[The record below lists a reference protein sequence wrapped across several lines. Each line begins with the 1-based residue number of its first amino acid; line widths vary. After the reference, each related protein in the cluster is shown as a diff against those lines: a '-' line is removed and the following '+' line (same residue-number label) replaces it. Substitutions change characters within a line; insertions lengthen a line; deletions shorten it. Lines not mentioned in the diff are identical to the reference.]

1 MNNISTG
8 TQPKY
13 VIPEPGAHTS
23 ESTSPADNANFK
35 GHRLQ
40 ATQSSRRVEAALQ
53 GNCALCLETFT
64 NTEIKPLSLLPCFH
78 LYHSECF
85 TEVLN
90 HQKSCPD
97 CRALASPS
105 TIKVYENSTSLRES
119 LPLECTEN
127 LCTVVGTNA
136 LISSGTKALCPYPL
150 ATFPYQEA
158 ENFLENNH
166 TPIIEWLSESF
177 AQKQYT
183 TAHVRYD
190 EKHCLINEFRRIYQK
205 PAITLTVQFNPNRPM
220 RGFYYS
226 SVDINKAKTPEAAFT
241 NLLEDIRTDLL
252 FLSLKN
258 TYPAI
263 FDCKTDLYIHHYDLW
278 KHKAIFINDINNS
291 VPLRTV
297 FDPSTKF
304 FSWDRLKLE
313 LETKGF
319 EYKKL
324 FETTLSET
332 FFGSHQ
338 FSRMRAFQSRG
349 VDDVDGFLT
358 NSRSGTVDADCIT
371 PSSQRPVSDSTLEI
385 PSGEFDTDS
394 FLF

>member
-78 LYHSECF
+78 VYHSECF
-85 TEVLN
+85 TQALN
-90 HQKSCPD
+90 QQSCPD
-97 CRALASPS
+97 CRAITSPS
-105 TIKVYENSTSLRES
+105 TIKIYENSSSLRES

-136 LISSGTKALCPYPL
+136 SISSGTKALCPYPL
-150 ATFPYQEA
+150 VTFPHQEA
-158 ENFLENNH
+158 KDFLRNNH
-166 TPIIEWLSESF
+166 TQIIAWLLESF
-177 AQKQYT
+177 AQKQYI
-183 TAHVRYD
+183 TADVFYD
-190 EKHCLINEFRRIYQK
+190 EKYYYQDEFINLEQQPMINIFVK
-205 PAITLTVQFNPNRPM
+205 FNPNEPLSQL
-220 RGFYYS
+220 GYTS
-226 SVDINKAKTPEAAFT
+226 EDINNAKTPEAAFT

-324 FETTLSET
+324 FETTPSEKL
-332 FFGSHQ
+332 FESRQVDSFG
-338 FSRMRAFQSRG
+338 
-349 VDDVDGFLT
+349 GFYS
-358 NSRSGTVDADCIT
+358 NSRSEAMDLECYS
-371 PSSQRPVSDSTLEI
+371 SSQCPVSNSTLDI
-385 PSGEFDTDS
+385 PSGQFDTDR